1 MITDNLNGS
10 LKHFLTYWHD
20 KRGLNLIP
28 TRADI
33 DPMDIR
39 SLLSGICILDLKY
52 ADGKFDRAKIRLAGT
67 QFYEMVGY
75 EITGRYL
82 DEIMP
87 SEIYEELKSQ
97 LCTSI
102 ESKQPC
108 FRHFHWENGS
118 LSQPEYQQILAPLGE
133 PGKPIEQFI
142 GMHALISSGPYARQF
157 QFNTRFVA

>member
-10 LKHFLTYWHD
+10 LKHFLTYWND
-20 KRGLNLIP
+20 KRVLNLIP
-28 TRADI
+28 TRANI

-39 SLLSGICILDLKY
+39 SFLSGICILDLEY
-52 ADGKFDRAKIRLAGT
+52 AEGKFDRAKIQLAGT

-87 SEIYEELKSQ
+87 SKIYEELKSQ
-97 LCTSI
+97 LCSST
-102 ESKQPC
+102 ESKEPC
-108 FRHFHWENGS
+108 FRHFHWENGP
-118 LSQPEYQQILAPLGE
+118 LSQPEYQQILASLGE
-133 PGKPIEQFI
+133 QGKLIEQFI
-142 GMHALISSGPYARQF
+142 GMHALISSGPYAPQS